1 MTKSLR
7 ISSDREERLAV
18 DVRRF
23 IESELD
29 IVYIKMLVELR
40 TELDGAYVVV
50 ASRNASGDIEV
61 PVLDCAALL
70 LGEQL
75 GAVGDGDVLLR
86 LVGHEV
92 DLEAVEARRLAR
104 ARCGGALVEVAVSRY
119 LVYLSAC
126 LQNTQW

>member
-1 MTKSLR
+1 M
-7 ISSDREERLAV
+7 
-18 DVRRF
+18 
-23 IESELD
+23 
-29 IVYIKMLVELR
+29 
-40 TELDGAYVVV
+40 
-50 ASRNASGDIEV
+50 
-61 PVLDCAALL
+61 LDCAALL

-104 ARCGGALVEVAVSRY
+104 ARDGGALVEVAVSRY
-119 LVYLSAC
+119 LVNLSAC